1 MIIVLKKQIEKNEK
15 EHIVDYLS
23 KKGFRI
29 REIQG
34 ESDTV
39 LGAVGSAAV
48 DHNEIR
54 VLPGVAEVIPISKPY
69 KLASREFKKT
79 DTVINIGGVKI
90 GGNRFCVMG
99 GPCAVENAEQID
111 TAARIVAESGGVIL
125 RGGAFK
131 PRTSPYAFQ
140 GLGEEGLK
148 LMKAAGRK
156 YGLPIATEIVSEK
169 HIPIFRLRRNHRA
182 HKRVVFYFD
191 YRTRY
196 SIFQQSQIGRYPNF
210 VSDFHTLIRFK

>member
-1 MIIVLKKQIEKNEK
+1 MIIVLNKQIEPGDK
-15 EHIVDYLS
+15 ERIVGYL
-23 KKGFRI
+23 KEKGFRI

-48 DHNEIR
+48 DRSQIQ

-69 KLASREFKKT
+69 KLASREFKKE
-79 DTVINIGGVKI
+79 DTVIKVGGVKI

-111 TAARIVAESGGVIL
+111 TAAKIVSESGGVIL

-148 LMKAAGRK
+148 LMKAAGNK

-169 HIPIFRLRRNHRA
+169 HIPLMEPYVDI
-182 HKRVVFYFD
+182 Y
-191 YRTRY
+191 
-196 SIFQQSQIGRYPNF
+196 QIGARNMQNF
-210 VSDFHTLIRFK
+210 ELLKAVA